1 MLLCLHPDN
10 FFMALTKRSL
20 QFILIT
26 ITVLAS
32 IAVFFSPVIE
42 QDLAYHQFADRR
54 TLFAI
59 PNFWNVI
66 SNGAFLWVGAI
77 GLYRLYKNR
86 LNIVYEIRHGYFI
99 FFIAVAFIA
108 FGSAYYHWQPNNLTL
123 VWDRL
128 PMTFTF
134 MSLMA
139 FVVAENLSVKWGRN
153 SLFPVLFI
161 GFISVCYWYWGELHS
176 AGDLRLYALV
186 QFLPMVLLLVL
197 LMFGQSAFQNKAG
210 YWWLFAA
217 YALAKVAEHF
227 DAAIFN
233 YTSGMLAGHVL
244 KHLFAAAGLY
254 VLVMFFE
261 KRIPKN
267 ILNTH

>member
-1 MLLCLHPDN
+1 MTIP
-10 FFMALTKRSL
+10 RPVL
-20 QFILIT
+20 QIILIT
-26 ITVLAS
+26 ITLLAS
-32 IAVFFSPVIE
+32 IAIFFSPPIV
-42 QDLAYHQFADRR
+42 QDPAYHQFADQR

-59 PNFWNVI
+59 PNFWNVV
-66 SNGAFLWVGAI
+66 SNGVFLWVGAM

-86 LNIVYEIRHGYFI
+86 LNIMYEVRHGYFI

-134 MSLMA
+134 MALTSFAL
-139 FVVAENLSVKWGRN
+139 AEKLSVAWARI
-153 SLFPVLFI
+153 VLLPLLLI
-161 GFISVCYWYWGELHS
+161 GFISVGYWYWGELHGH
-176 AGDLRLYALV
+176 GDLRLYALV

-197 LMFGQSAFQNKAG
+197 LMFGQSAFKNKAG

-227 DAAIFN
+227 DAAIFS
-233 YTSGMLAGHVL
+233 YTSGTLAGHVL
-244 KHLFAAAGLY
+244 KHLLAAAGLY
-254 VLVMFFE
+254 VLVIFFE
-261 KRIPKN
+261 KRKF
-267 ILNTH
+267 LAR

>member
-1 MLLCLHPDN
+1 MTIP
-10 FFMALTKRSL
+10 RPVL
-20 QFILIT
+20 QIILIT
-26 ITVLAS
+26 ITLLAS
-32 IAVFFSPVIE
+32 IAISFSPPIV
-42 QDLAYHQFADRR
+42 QDPAYHQFADQR

-59 PNFWNVI
+59 PNFWNVV
-66 SNGAFLWVGAI
+66 SNGAFLCVGAM

-86 LNIVYEIRHGYFI
+86 LNIMYEVRHGYFI

-134 MSLMA
+134 MALTSFAL
-139 FVVAENLSVKWGRN
+139 AEKLSVAWARI
-153 SLFPVLFI
+153 VLLPLLLI
-161 GFISVCYWYWGELHS
+161 GFISVGYWYWGELHGH
-176 AGDLRLYALV
+176 GDLRLYALV

-197 LMFGQSAFQNKAG
+197 LMFGQSAFKNKAG

-227 DAAIFN
+227 DAAIFS
-233 YTSGMLAGHVL
+233 YTSGTLAGHVL
-244 KHLFAAAGLY
+244 KHLLAAAGLY
-254 VLVMFFE
+254 VLVIFFE
-261 KRIPKN
+261 KRKF
-267 ILNTH
+267 LAR